1 MLSENKDITI
11 LLQFVSANIIYL
23 LQSVLILF
31 GTKMKVMGRAI
42 VHMDLDT
49 FFVSCERLTDSR
61 LNGIPLIIGGGERG
75 VVASCSYEART
86 FGVRSA
92 MPIKMALRLC
102 PQAKVM
108 KGDMELYSRLSH
120 AVTEVIEEK
129 APVMEKASID
139 EFYLDITGMDKFY
152 GSYLWTNE
160 LAQSVTKETGLP
172 ISFALSVNKTVSK
185 IATGEGKP
193 KGNLEIPEDMVRP
206 FLNPLSI
213 KKIPMVGD
221 ATFQLLSRIGVR
233 NIQTL
238 SEMPAEVLQQMIGK
252 NGIELW
258 KKANGIDN
266 NPVEPYTERK
276 SISTEHTFLQDT
288 IDLDKLKRVLQGMV
302 EKLAFQ
308 LRSEGWLTSTVVI
321 KIRYANFDTETK
333 QCRVQYTSADH
344 ILMKNVTD
352 LFNKLYQ
359 RRMRLRLIGIRFC
372 GLVRG
377 TYQINMFEDTEEML
391 SLYQAMDRMKTR
403 YGFDAVMRGGGA
415 TFKPNNKNEILKR
428 KK

>member
-1 MLSENKDITI
+1 
-11 LLQFVSANIIYL
+11 
-23 LQSVLILF
+23 
-31 GTKMKVMGRAI
+31 MGRAI

-49 FFVSCERLTDSR
+49 FFVSCERLGNSK
-61 LNGIPLIIGGGERG
+61 LEGIPLIIGGGDRG

-108 KGDMELYSRLSH
+108 KGDMELYSKLSH
-120 AVTEVIEEK
+120 EVTEVIQVN
-129 APVMEKASID
+129 APIVEKASID

-152 GSYLWTNE
+152 GSYKWTDE
-160 LAQSVTKETGLP
+160 LAQSVTRETGLP

-185 IATGEGKP
+185 IGTGEAKQ
-193 KGNLEIPEDMVRP
+193 KGNLEIPEDRVRT

-213 KKIPMVGD
+213 QKIPMVGD
-221 ATFQLLSRIGVR
+221 VTFQLLSRIGIR
-233 NIQTL
+233 TIQTL
-238 SEMPAEVLQQMIGK
+238 SEMPAEVLQRMIGK
-252 NGIELW
+252 NGIEIW

-276 SISTEHTFLQDT
+276 SISTEHTFSEDT
-288 IDLDKLKRVLQGMV
+288 IDIQKLKSILVGMV

-308 LRSEGWLTSTVVI
+308 LRSEEWLTSTVVI

-333 QCRVQYTSADH
+333 QCKIAYTSADH
-344 ILMKNVTD
+344 ILTKNVTE
-352 LFNKLYQ
+352 LFDKLYQ
-359 RRMRLRLIGIRFC
+359 RRMRLRLIGIRFS

-391 SLYQAMDRMKTR
+391 SLYQAMDRMKSR
-403 YGFDAVMRGGGA
+403 YGFEAVMRCAGA
-415 TFKPNNKNEILKR
+415 TFKPNNKAEILKR
-428 KK
+428 KS